1 MTMATWVLLRGLTR
15 EGAHWG
21 DFPAQLGAVLPAS
34 RILTVDLPG
43 AGQLRHRRCPISVEA
58 MVGICRAQLH
68 AAAAPSPYVLL
79 GLSLGGM
86 VAAAWAAAHPA
97 EVAGCVLVNTS
108 MRPFSSPQ
116 DRLKPRNW
124 LSLLRLLMPTAP
136 RRAEEAILALTSSS
150 PQQHAQV
157 VAEWVAIRQARPV
170 AAANA
175 LRQLGA
181 AARYR
186 HPGPA
191 PRMPVLVLAS
201 ARDALVD
208 PRCSAEM
215 ARRWQV
221 EFDLHPDAGH
231 DLPLDASRWLALR
244 LARWAGREA
253 TD

>member
-1 MTMATWVLLRGLTR
+1 MATWVLLRGLTR

-21 DFPAQLGAVLPAS
+21 EFPAQLGAVLPGS
-34 RILTVDLPG
+34 RILSVDLPG
-43 AGQLRHRRCPISVEA
+43 AGQLRHRRCPLSVEE
-58 MVGICRAQLH
+58 MVGICRSQLH
-68 AAAAPSPYVLL
+68 AAAATPPYVLL
-79 GLSLGGM
+79 GMSLGGM
-86 VAAAWAAAHPA
+86 VAAAWAAAHPT
-97 EVAGCVLVNTS
+97 ELAGCVLVNTS

-124 LSLLRLLMPTAP
+124 LGLLRLLIPVAP

-170 AAANA
+170 AVANA
-175 LRQLGA
+175 LRQLFA

-191 PRMPVLVLAS
+191 PRMLVLVLAS

-208 PRCSAEM
+208 PRCSVEL
-215 ARRWQV
+215 ARRWRV
-221 EFDLHPDAGH
+221 EFDRHPQAGH
-231 DLPLDASRWLALR
+231 DLPLDDGAWLALR
-244 LARWAGREA
+244 LARWAGA
-253 TD
+253 PG

>member
-1 MTMATWVLLRGLTR
+1 MTATWVLLRGLTR

-21 DFPAQLGAVLPAS
+21 EFPAQLAAALPGR

-43 AGQLRHRRCPISVEA
+43 AGRLRHRRCPLSVED

-68 AAAAPSPYVLL
+68 AAAAQPPYVLL

-86 VAAAWAAAHPA
+86 VAAAWADAHPG

-116 DRLKPRNW
+116 DRLRPRNW
-124 LSLLRLLMPTAP
+124 LRLLRLLMPMAP
-136 RRAEEAILALTSSS
+136 RRAEESILALTSSS
-150 PQQHAQV
+150 PQRHELV

-170 AAANA
+170 AATNA
-175 LRQLGA
+175 LRQLWA
-181 AARYR
+181 AARYH

-191 PRMPVLVLAS
+191 PRSPVLVLAS
-201 ARDALVD
+201 AGDALVD

-215 ARRWQV
+215 AQRWQSG
-221 EFDLHPDAGH
+221 FDLHPHAGH
-231 DLPLDASRWLALR
+231 DLPLDDGAWLALR
-244 LARWAGREA
+244 LARWTGHDL
-253 TD
+253 TG

>member
-1 MTMATWVLLRGLTR
+1 MATWVLLRGLTR

-21 DFPAQLGAVLPAS
+21 DFPAQLGALLPGS
-34 RILTVDLPG
+34 LILSVDLPG
-43 AGQLRHRRCPISVEA
+43 AGQLRHRRCPLRVED
-58 MVGICRAQLH
+58 MVGFCRDQLRAAGAQ
-68 AAAAPSPYVLL
+68 PPYLLL

-86 VAAAWAAAHPA
+86 VAVAWADAHPH

-116 DRLKPRNW
+116 DRLRPRNW
-124 LSLLRLLMPTAP
+124 LSLLRLLVPMSP
-136 RRAEEAILALTSSS
+136 RRAEESILALTSSS
-150 PQQHAQV
+150 PQRHTQV

-175 LRQLGA
+175 LRQLWA

-191 PRMPVLVLAS
+191 PRVPVLVLAS

-208 PRCSAEM
+208 PRCSAEL
-215 ARRWQV
+215 ARRWQAG
-221 EFDLHPDAGH
+221 FDRHPDAGH
-231 DLPLDASRWLALR
+231 DLPLDDGAWLALR
-244 LARWAGREA
+244 LARWAGHDL
-253 TD
+253 TG